1 MYAQAAILTVRVAAK
16 GIVLAFIV
24 GALVAGVRFFR
35 IPVLRQIARA
45 YIEVSRNTPLLVQL
59 FFLYFGLP
67 KLGVVLESET
77 CAVVGLAFLGGSYM
91 AEAIRAGLEGV
102 APIQMLISLSHVSKT
117 YPNGHQALVDV
128 SVAVDPG
135 EVLAIIGPSG
145 CGKSTLL
152 RTVNGLEPVDS
163 GQIVVNGRE
172 VTSGATNLKDVRS
185 DVGMVFQS
193 YDLFPHLT
201 VMENL
206 LLAPKVVQ
214 GADQAEA
221 RERAL
226 GLLERVGLRAK
237 ADARPRELS
246 GGQKQRVAI
255 VRALMMQ
262 PRALLLD
269 EITASL
275 DPEIVREVLDV
286 VVGLARDGMTML
298 VVTHEMSFARA
309 VADRVAF
316 MDAGR
321 IVEIAP
327 PEDFFAAPTTER
339 AQRFLNQLVF

>member
-1 MYAQAAILTVRVAAK
+1 M
-16 GIVLAFIV
+16 
-24 GALVAGVRFFR
+24 
-35 IPVLRQIARA
+35 
-45 YIEVSRNTPLLVQL
+45 S
-59 FFLYFGLP
+59 
-67 KLGVVLESET
+67 
-77 CAVVGLAFLGGSYM
+77 
-91 AEAIRAGLEGV
+91 
-102 APIQMLISLSHVSKT
+102 LISLEHVSKT
-117 YPNGHQALVDV
+117 YPNGHKALDDV
-128 SVAVDPG
+128 SVSVAPG

-163 GQIVVNGRE
+163 GQILVNGRDVASKE
-172 VTSGATNLKDVRS
+172 TKLKDVRS

-201 VMENL
+201 VMDNL
-206 LLAPKVVQ
+206 LLAPKVVK
-214 GADQAEA
+214 GADLAEA
-221 RERAL
+221 RSRAL
-226 GLLERVGLRAK
+226 VLLERVGLAEK

-262 PRALLLD
+262 PKALLLD

-286 VVGLARDGMTML
+286 VVGLARDGMTMI
-298 VVTHEMSFARA
+298 VVTHEMGFARA

-316 MDAGR
+316 MDVGR

-327 PEDFFAAPTTER
+327 PEEFFAAPKSER
-339 AQRFLNQLVF
+339 AQRFLDQLVF

>member
-1 MYAQAAILTVRVAAK
+1 M
-16 GIVLAFIV
+16 
-24 GALVAGVRFFR
+24 
-35 IPVLRQIARA
+35 
-45 YIEVSRNTPLLVQL
+45 S
-59 FFLYFGLP
+59 
-67 KLGVVLESET
+67 
-77 CAVVGLAFLGGSYM
+77 
-91 AEAIRAGLEGV
+91 
-102 APIQMLISLSHVSKT
+102 LISLSHVSKT
-117 YPNGHQALVDV
+117 YPNGHKALNDV

-163 GQIVVNGRE
+163 GQIMVNGRE
-172 VTSGATNLKDVRS
+172 VTAGSTKLKDVRS

-221 RERAL
+221 KERAL
-226 GLLERVGLRAK
+226 GLLERVGLAAK

-262 PRALLLD
+262 PKALLLD

-286 VVGLARDGMTML
+286 VVGLAREGMTML
-298 VVTHEMSFARA
+298 VVTHEMAFARA

-321 IVEIAP
+321 IVEMAP
-327 PEDFFAAPTTER
+327 PEEFFAAPKSER
-339 AQRFLNQLVF
+339 AQRFLDQLVF

>member
-1 MYAQAAILTVRVAAK
+1 M
-16 GIVLAFIV
+16 
-24 GALVAGVRFFR
+24 
-35 IPVLRQIARA
+35 
-45 YIEVSRNTPLLVQL
+45 S
-59 FFLYFGLP
+59 
-67 KLGVVLESET
+67 
-77 CAVVGLAFLGGSYM
+77 
-91 AEAIRAGLEGV
+91 
-102 APIQMLISLSHVSKT
+102 LISLSHVSKT

-128 SVAVDPG
+128 SVAVEPG
-135 EVLAIIGPSG
+135 EVLGIIGPSG

>member
-1 MYAQAAILTVRVAAK
+1 M
-16 GIVLAFIV
+16 
-24 GALVAGVRFFR
+24 
-35 IPVLRQIARA
+35 
-45 YIEVSRNTPLLVQL
+45 S
-59 FFLYFGLP
+59 
-67 KLGVVLESET
+67 
-77 CAVVGLAFLGGSYM
+77 
-91 AEAIRAGLEGV
+91 
-102 APIQMLISLSHVSKT
+102 LISLEHVSKT
-117 YPNGHQALVDV
+117 YPNGHKALVDV
-128 SVAVDPG
+128 SVAVAPG

-152 RTVNGLEPVDS
+152 RTINGLEPVDS
-163 GQIVVNGRE
+163 GQILVNGRD
-172 VTSGATNLKDVRS
+172 VASKATKLKDVRS

-201 VMENL
+201 VMDNL
-206 LLAPKVVQ
+206 LLAPKVVK
-214 GADQAEA
+214 GADLAEA
-221 RERAL
+221 RSRAL
-226 GLLERVGLRAK
+226 GLLERVGLAEK

-262 PRALLLD
+262 PKALLLD

-286 VVGLARDGMTML
+286 VVGLARDGMTMI
-298 VVTHEMSFARA
+298 VVTHEMAFARA

-327 PEDFFAAPTTER
+327 PEEFFAAPTSER
-339 AQRFLNQLVF
+339 AQRFLDQLVF

>member
-1 MYAQAAILTVRVAAK
+1 M
-16 GIVLAFIV
+16 
-24 GALVAGVRFFR
+24 
-35 IPVLRQIARA
+35 
-45 YIEVSRNTPLLVQL
+45 S
-59 FFLYFGLP
+59 
-67 KLGVVLESET
+67 
-77 CAVVGLAFLGGSYM
+77 
-91 AEAIRAGLEGV
+91 
-102 APIQMLISLSHVSKT
+102 LISLEHVSKT
-117 YPNGHQALVDV
+117 YPNGHKALDDV
-128 SVAVDPG
+128 SVSVAPG

-163 GQIVVNGRE
+163 GQILVNGRDVASKE
-172 VTSGATNLKDVRS
+172 TKLKDVRS

-201 VMENL
+201 VMDNL
-206 LLAPKVVQ
+206 LLAPKVVK
-214 GADQAEA
+214 GADLAEA
-221 RERAL
+221 RSRAL
-226 GLLERVGLRAK
+226 ALLERVGLAEK

-246 GGQKQRVAI
+246 GGQKQRAAI

-262 PRALLLD
+262 PKALLLD

-286 VVGLARDGMTML
+286 VVGLARDGMTMI
-298 VVTHEMSFARA
+298 VVTHEMGFARA

-327 PEDFFAAPTTER
+327 PEEFFAAPTSER
-339 AQRFLNQLVF
+339 AQRFLDQLVF

>member
-1 MYAQAAILTVRVAAK
+1 M
-16 GIVLAFIV
+16 
-24 GALVAGVRFFR
+24 
-35 IPVLRQIARA
+35 
-45 YIEVSRNTPLLVQL
+45 S
-59 FFLYFGLP
+59 
-67 KLGVVLESET
+67 
-77 CAVVGLAFLGGSYM
+77 
-91 AEAIRAGLEGV
+91 
-102 APIQMLISLSHVSKT
+102 LISLSHVSKT

-214 GADQAEA
+214 GADEAEA

>member
-1 MYAQAAILTVRVAAK
+1 M
-16 GIVLAFIV
+16 
-24 GALVAGVRFFR
+24 
-35 IPVLRQIARA
+35 
-45 YIEVSRNTPLLVQL
+45 S
-59 FFLYFGLP
+59 
-67 KLGVVLESET
+67 
-77 CAVVGLAFLGGSYM
+77 
-91 AEAIRAGLEGV
+91 
-102 APIQMLISLSHVSKT
+102 LISLEHVSKT
-117 YPNGHQALVDV
+117 YPNGHKALDDV
-128 SVAVDPG
+128 SVSVAAG

-163 GQIVVNGRE
+163 GQILVNGRDVASKE
-172 VTSGATNLKDVRS
+172 TKLKDVRS

-201 VMENL
+201 VMDNL
-206 LLAPKVVQ
+206 LLAPKVVK
-214 GADQAEA
+214 GADLAEA
-221 RERAL
+221 RSRAL
-226 GLLERVGLRAK
+226 ALLERVGLAEK

-262 PRALLLD
+262 PKALLLD

-286 VVGLARDGMTML
+286 VVGLARDGMTMT
-298 VVTHEMSFARA
+298 VVTHEMGFARA

-327 PEDFFAAPTTER
+327 PEEFFAAPTSER
-339 AQRFLNQLVF
+339 AQRFLDQLVF

>member
-1 MYAQAAILTVRVAAK
+1 M
-16 GIVLAFIV
+16 
-24 GALVAGVRFFR
+24 
-35 IPVLRQIARA
+35 
-45 YIEVSRNTPLLVQL
+45 S
-59 FFLYFGLP
+59 
-67 KLGVVLESET
+67 
-77 CAVVGLAFLGGSYM
+77 
-91 AEAIRAGLEGV
+91 
-102 APIQMLISLSHVSKT
+102 LISLSHVSKT
-117 YPNGHQALVDV
+117 YPNGHKALVDV

-163 GQIVVNGRE
+163 GSIVVNGRE
-172 VTSGATNLKDVRS
+172 VTSSATKLKDVRS

>member
-1 MYAQAAILTVRVAAK
+1 M
-16 GIVLAFIV
+16 
-24 GALVAGVRFFR
+24 
-35 IPVLRQIARA
+35 
-45 YIEVSRNTPLLVQL
+45 S
-59 FFLYFGLP
+59 
-67 KLGVVLESET
+67 
-77 CAVVGLAFLGGSYM
+77 
-91 AEAIRAGLEGV
+91 
-102 APIQMLISLSHVSKT
+102 LISLSHVSKT
-117 YPNGHQALVDV
+117 YPNGHKALVDV

-163 GQIVVNGRE
+163 GSIVVNGRE
-172 VTSGATNLKDVRS
+172 VTSSATKLKDVRS

-327 PEDFFAAPTTER
+327 PEEFFAAPTTER

>member
-1 MYAQAAILTVRVAAK
+1 M
-16 GIVLAFIV
+16 
-24 GALVAGVRFFR
+24 
-35 IPVLRQIARA
+35 
-45 YIEVSRNTPLLVQL
+45 
-59 FFLYFGLP
+59 
-67 KLGVVLESET
+67 
-77 CAVVGLAFLGGSYM
+77 
-91 AEAIRAGLEGV
+91 
-102 APIQMLISLSHVSKT
+102 
-117 YPNGHQALVDV
+117 
-128 SVAVDPG
+128 
-135 EVLAIIGPSG
+135 
-145 CGKSTLL
+145 
-152 RTVNGLEPVDS
+152 NGLEPVDS
-163 GQIVVNGRE
+163 GSIVVNGRE

-286 VVGLARDGMTML
+286 VVGLARDSMTML

-327 PEDFFAAPTTER
+327 PEEFFAAPTTER
-339 AQRFLNQLVF
+339 AQRFLNQLVS

>member
-1 MYAQAAILTVRVAAK
+1 M
-16 GIVLAFIV
+16 
-24 GALVAGVRFFR
+24 
-35 IPVLRQIARA
+35 
-45 YIEVSRNTPLLVQL
+45 S
-59 FFLYFGLP
+59 
-67 KLGVVLESET
+67 
-77 CAVVGLAFLGGSYM
+77 
-91 AEAIRAGLEGV
+91 
-102 APIQMLISLSHVSKT
+102 LISLEHVSKT
-117 YPNGHQALVDV
+117 YPNGHKALNDV

-163 GQIVVNGRE
+163 GQIVVNGRD
-172 VTSGATNLKDVRS
+172 VTAGATKLKDVRS

-221 RERAL
+221 KERAL
-226 GLLERVGLRAK
+226 GLLERVGLAAK

-262 PRALLLD
+262 PKALLLD

-286 VVGLARDGMTML
+286 VVELAREGMTML
-298 VVTHEMSFARA
+298 VVTHEMAFARA

-327 PEDFFAAPTTER
+327 PEEFFAAPKSER
-339 AQRFLNQLVF
+339 AQRFLDQLVF

>member
-1 MYAQAAILTVRVAAK
+1 M
-16 GIVLAFIV
+16 
-24 GALVAGVRFFR
+24 
-35 IPVLRQIARA
+35 
-45 YIEVSRNTPLLVQL
+45 S
-59 FFLYFGLP
+59 
-67 KLGVVLESET
+67 
-77 CAVVGLAFLGGSYM
+77 
-91 AEAIRAGLEGV
+91 
-102 APIQMLISLSHVSKT
+102 LISLEHVSKT
-117 YPNGHQALVDV
+117 YPNGHKALDDV
-128 SVAVDPG
+128 SVSVAAG

-163 GQIVVNGRE
+163 GQILVNGRDVASKE
-172 VTSGATNLKDVRS
+172 TKLKDVRS

-201 VMENL
+201 VMDNL
-206 LLAPKVVQ
+206 LLAPKVVK
-214 GADQAEA
+214 GADLAEA
-221 RERAL
+221 RSRAL
-226 GLLERVGLRAK
+226 ALLERVGLAEK

-262 PRALLLD
+262 PKALLLD

-286 VVGLARDGMTML
+286 VVGLARDGMTMI
-298 VVTHEMSFARA
+298 VVTHEMGFARA

-327 PEDFFAAPTTER
+327 PEEFFAAPKSER
-339 AQRFLNQLVF
+339 AQRFLDQLVF

>member
-1 MYAQAAILTVRVAAK
+1 M
-16 GIVLAFIV
+16 
-24 GALVAGVRFFR
+24 
-35 IPVLRQIARA
+35 
-45 YIEVSRNTPLLVQL
+45 S
-59 FFLYFGLP
+59 
-67 KLGVVLESET
+67 
-77 CAVVGLAFLGGSYM
+77 
-91 AEAIRAGLEGV
+91 
-102 APIQMLISLSHVSKT
+102 LISLSHVSKT
-117 YPNGHQALVDV
+117 YPNGHKALVDV

-163 GQIVVNGRE
+163 GSIVVNGRE
-172 VTSGATNLKDVRS
+172 VTSSATKLKDVRS

-262 PRALLLD
+262 PKALLLD

-327 PEDFFAAPTTER
+327 PEEFFAAPKTER

>member
-1 MYAQAAILTVRVAAK
+1 M
-16 GIVLAFIV
+16 
-24 GALVAGVRFFR
+24 
-35 IPVLRQIARA
+35 
-45 YIEVSRNTPLLVQL
+45 S
-59 FFLYFGLP
+59 
-67 KLGVVLESET
+67 
-77 CAVVGLAFLGGSYM
+77 
-91 AEAIRAGLEGV
+91 
-102 APIQMLISLSHVSKT
+102 LISLEHVSKT
-117 YPNGHQALVDV
+117 YPNGHKALVDV
-128 SVAVDPG
+128 SVAVAPG

-152 RTVNGLEPVDS
+152 RTINGLEPVDS
-163 GQIVVNGRE
+163 GQILVNGRD
-172 VTSGATNLKDVRS
+172 VASKATKLKDIRS

-201 VMENL
+201 VMDNL
-206 LLAPKVVQ
+206 LLAPKVVK
-214 GADQAEA
+214 GADLAEA
-221 RERAL
+221 RSRAL
-226 GLLERVGLRAK
+226 GLLERVGLAEK

-262 PRALLLD
+262 PKALLLD

-286 VVGLARDGMTML
+286 VVGLARDGMTMI
-298 VVTHEMSFARA
+298 VVTHEMAFARA

-327 PEDFFAAPTTER
+327 PEEFFAAPTSER
-339 AQRFLNQLVF
+339 AQRFLDQLVF

>member
-1 MYAQAAILTVRVAAK
+1 M
-16 GIVLAFIV
+16 
-24 GALVAGVRFFR
+24 
-35 IPVLRQIARA
+35 
-45 YIEVSRNTPLLVQL
+45 S
-59 FFLYFGLP
+59 
-67 KLGVVLESET
+67 
-77 CAVVGLAFLGGSYM
+77 
-91 AEAIRAGLEGV
+91 
-102 APIQMLISLSHVSKT
+102 LISLEHVSKT
-117 YPNGHQALVDV
+117 YPNGHKALDDV
-128 SVAVDPG
+128 SVSVAAG

-163 GQIVVNGRE
+163 GQILVNGRDVASKE
-172 VTSGATNLKDVRS
+172 TKLKDVRS

-201 VMENL
+201 VMDNL
-206 LLAPKVVQ
+206 LLAPKVVK
-214 GADQAEA
+214 GADLAEA
-221 RERAL
+221 CSRAL
-226 GLLERVGLRAK
+226 ALLERVGLAEK

-262 PRALLLD
+262 PKALLLD

-286 VVGLARDGMTML
+286 VVGLARDGMTMI
-298 VVTHEMSFARA
+298 VVTHEMGFARA

-327 PEDFFAAPTTER
+327 PEEFFAAPKSER
-339 AQRFLNQLVF
+339 AQRFLDQLVF

>member
-1 MYAQAAILTVRVAAK
+1 M
-16 GIVLAFIV
+16 
-24 GALVAGVRFFR
+24 
-35 IPVLRQIARA
+35 
-45 YIEVSRNTPLLVQL
+45 S
-59 FFLYFGLP
+59 
-67 KLGVVLESET
+67 
-77 CAVVGLAFLGGSYM
+77 
-91 AEAIRAGLEGV
+91 
-102 APIQMLISLSHVSKT
+102 LISLSHVSKT

>member
-1 MYAQAAILTVRVAAK
+1 M
-16 GIVLAFIV
+16 
-24 GALVAGVRFFR
+24 
-35 IPVLRQIARA
+35 
-45 YIEVSRNTPLLVQL
+45 S
-59 FFLYFGLP
+59 
-67 KLGVVLESET
+67 
-77 CAVVGLAFLGGSYM
+77 
-91 AEAIRAGLEGV
+91 
-102 APIQMLISLSHVSKT
+102 LISLEHVSKT
-117 YPNGHQALVDV
+117 YPNGHKALVDV
-128 SVAVDPG
+128 SVAVAPG

-152 RTVNGLEPVDS
+152 RTINGLEPVDS
-163 GQIVVNGRE
+163 GQVLVNGRD
-172 VTSGATNLKDVRS
+172 VASKATKLKDVRS

-201 VMENL
+201 VMDNL
-206 LLAPKVVQ
+206 LLAPKVVK
-214 GADQAEA
+214 GVDLAEA
-221 RERAL
+221 RSRAL
-226 GLLERVGLRAK
+226 GLLERVGLAEK

-262 PRALLLD
+262 PKALLLD

-286 VVGLARDGMTML
+286 VVGLARDGMTMI
-298 VVTHEMSFARA
+298 VVTHEMAFARA

-327 PEDFFAAPTTER
+327 PEEFFAAPTSER
-339 AQRFLNQLVF
+339 AQRFLDQLVF

>member
-1 MYAQAAILTVRVAAK
+1 M
-16 GIVLAFIV
+16 
-24 GALVAGVRFFR
+24 
-35 IPVLRQIARA
+35 
-45 YIEVSRNTPLLVQL
+45 S
-59 FFLYFGLP
+59 
-67 KLGVVLESET
+67 
-77 CAVVGLAFLGGSYM
+77 
-91 AEAIRAGLEGV
+91 
-102 APIQMLISLSHVSKT
+102 LISLEHVSKT
-117 YPNGHQALVDV
+117 YPNGHKALVDV
-128 SVAVDPG
+128 SVAVAPG

-163 GQIVVNGRE
+163 GQILVNGRD
-172 VTSGATNLKDVRS
+172 VASKATKLRDVRS

-201 VMENL
+201 VMDNL
-206 LLAPKVVQ
+206 LLAPKVVK
-214 GADQAEA
+214 GADLAEA
-221 RERAL
+221 RSRAL
-226 GLLERVGLRAK
+226 ALLERVGLAEK

-262 PRALLLD
+262 PKALLLD

-286 VVGLARDGMTML
+286 VVGLARDGMTMI
-298 VVTHEMSFARA
+298 VVTHEMGFARA

-327 PEDFFAAPTTER
+327 PEEFFAAPTAER
-339 AQRFLNQLVF
+339 AQRFLDQLVF

>member
-1 MYAQAAILTVRVAAK
+1 M
-16 GIVLAFIV
+16 
-24 GALVAGVRFFR
+24 
-35 IPVLRQIARA
+35 
-45 YIEVSRNTPLLVQL
+45 S
-59 FFLYFGLP
+59 
-67 KLGVVLESET
+67 
-77 CAVVGLAFLGGSYM
+77 
-91 AEAIRAGLEGV
+91 
-102 APIQMLISLSHVSKT
+102 LISLEHVSKT
-117 YPNGHQALVDV
+117 YPNGHKALNDV
-128 SVAVDPG
+128 TLSVNPG

-163 GQIVVNGRE
+163 GQILVNGRD
-172 VTSGATNLKDVRS
+172 VTAGSTKLKDVRS

-206 LLAPKVVQ
+206 LLAPRVVK
-214 GADQAEA
+214 GADMGEA
-221 RERAL
+221 RSRAVA
-226 GLLERVGLRAK
+226 LLERVGLAAK

-262 PRALLLD
+262 PKALLLD

-286 VVGLARDGMTML
+286 VVGLVRDGMTMI
-298 VVTHEMSFARA
+298 VVTHEMAFARA
-309 VADRVAF
+309 VADRIAF

-327 PEDFFAAPTTER
+327 PEEFFAAPKSER
-339 AQRFLNQLVF
+339 AQRFLDQLVF

>member
-1 MYAQAAILTVRVAAK
+1 M
-16 GIVLAFIV
+16 
-24 GALVAGVRFFR
+24 
-35 IPVLRQIARA
+35 
-45 YIEVSRNTPLLVQL
+45 S
-59 FFLYFGLP
+59 
-67 KLGVVLESET
+67 
-77 CAVVGLAFLGGSYM
+77 
-91 AEAIRAGLEGV
+91 
-102 APIQMLISLSHVSKT
+102 LISLEHVSKT
-117 YPNGHQALVDV
+117 YPNGHKALNDV
-128 SVAVDPG
+128 TLSVNPG
-135 EVLAIIGPSG
+135 EVLTIIGPSG

-163 GQIVVNGRE
+163 GQILVNGRD
-172 VTSGATNLKDVRS
+172 VTAGSTKLKDVRS

-206 LLAPKVVQ
+206 LLAPKVVK
-214 GADQAEA
+214 GADKDEA
-221 RERAL
+221 RSRAL
-226 GLLERVGLRAK
+226 ALLERVGLAAK

-262 PRALLLD
+262 PKALLLD

-286 VVGLARDGMTML
+286 VVGLARDGMTMI
-298 VVTHEMSFARA
+298 VVTHEMAFARA
-309 VADRVAF
+309 VADRIAF

-327 PEDFFAAPTTER
+327 PEEFFAAPKSER
-339 AQRFLNQLVF
+339 AQRFLDQLVF

>member
-1 MYAQAAILTVRVAAK
+1 M
-16 GIVLAFIV
+16 
-24 GALVAGVRFFR
+24 
-35 IPVLRQIARA
+35 
-45 YIEVSRNTPLLVQL
+45 E
-59 FFLYFGLP
+59 
-67 KLGVVLESET
+67 
-77 CAVVGLAFLGGSYM
+77 
-91 AEAIRAGLEGV
+91 
-102 APIQMLISLSHVSKT
+102 LISLHDVHKT
-117 YPNGHQALVDV
+117 YPNGHQALRGVDL
-128 SVAVDPG
+128 SVAKG
-135 EVLAIIGPSG
+135 EVVAIIGPSG

-163 GQIVVNGRE
+163 GTITVAGHE
-172 VTSGATNLKDVRS
+172 VTAAGTKLRDVRT

-201 VMENL
+201 VMKNL

-214 GADQAEA
+214 GADESAA

-226 GLLERVGLRAK
+226 ELLERVGLADK

-262 PRALLLD
+262 PKALLLD

-275 DPEIVREVLDV
+275 DPEIVREVLEV

-298 VVTHEMSFARA
+298 IVTHEMSFARA
-309 VADRVAF
+309 VADRIVF
-316 MDAGR
+316 MDAGQ
-321 IVEIAP
+321 IVEVGEPDAFFTAP
-327 PEDFFAAPTTER
+327 QSER